1 MITSYVAVLTQLCA
15 QAHLERALEKQDGKE
30 EELVAPDSSLAQ
42 LDPEL
47 YRVISAM
54 PLDWSGENAE
64 SADFGVLPD
73 MTALPELANSATA
86 ASEAAHA
93 QPGADAASA
102 IAVDSDDEEPT
113 SARRSGDALA
123 NDQPTK
129 RRKVEG
135 GDAPDIMSMFFA
147 ENMAG
152 DKKDEA
158 EPEALASASTDA
170 SGLDQLIADNMS
182 DLSWLDFSSLG
193 NHAGED
199 SQMAGLVGDSVDFSG
214 LSSLDFPTQDEKK
227 PS

>member
-1 MITSYVAVLTQLCA
+1 MITSYVVVLTQLCA
-15 QAHLERALEKQDGKE
+15 QAHLERALEKQDGKD
-30 EELVAPDSSLAQ
+30 ELVAPDSSLAQ

-64 SADFGVLPD
+64 STDFGVLPN
-73 MTALPELANSATA
+73 MTALPELASTTA
-86 ASEAAHA
+86 AANAP
-93 QPGADAASA
+93 PGADASSA
-102 IAVDSDDEEPT
+102 IAIDSDDEEPT

-135 GDAPDIMSMFFA
+135 SDAPDIMSMFFA

-152 DKKDEA
+152 DKKAEA
-158 EPEALASASTDA
+158 APEALASASTDA

-199 SQMAGLVGDSVDFSG
+199 SQFAGLMGDSAEFSG

>member
-15 QAHLERALEKQDGKE
+15 QAHLERALEKQDGK

-73 MTALPELANSATA
+73 MTALPELANSAAA
-86 ASEAAHA
+86 ASAAAAHA

-102 IAVDSDDEEPT
+102 IAVDSDDENPT